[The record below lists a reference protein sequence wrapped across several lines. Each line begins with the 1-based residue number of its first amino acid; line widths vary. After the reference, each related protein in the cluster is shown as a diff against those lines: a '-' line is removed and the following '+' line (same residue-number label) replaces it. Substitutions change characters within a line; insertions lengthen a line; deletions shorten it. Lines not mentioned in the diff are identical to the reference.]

1 MFAEG
6 VTFAFAGGVTFV
18 FAEGVTFAFAGG
30 TPVSCRGLEDLPTFQ
45 FYRPTDE
52 RLPPPQE
59 VPTAASATSGRIDPV
74 VSLFSLR
81 VSCGSYG
88 RLTCFHRRAKVPGAP
103 TLRLRWIGPVPR
115 VQQRCAS
122 VERGGC
128 MPQVDRLYTPSAPTP
143 CTSMCVAAPRT
154 VLSMSQGSLAVRLR
168 RARGAYAGTGN

>member
-1 MFAEG
+1 MI
-6 VTFAFAGGVTFV
+6 FV
-18 FAEGVTFAFAGG
+18 FAGG
-30 TPVSCRGLEDLPTFQ
+30 TPAYPGGPEDLPT

-52 RLPPPQE
+52 RLPHPRRI
-59 VPTAASATSGRIDPV
+59 PTAASATSGRIDPV
-74 VSLFSLR
+74 LSLYSSR

-88 RLTCFHRRAKVPGAP
+88 RLTRFHHRAKVPGAP

-128 MPQVDRLYTPSAPTP
+128 MPRVDRLYTPSAPTP

-168 RARGAYAGTGN
+168 RARGAYAGTVNRVLRRVQSVCIGLVRLPVAV